1 MKIKIM
7 LKYIGVF
14 QNTYVITMNCKPKN
28 SKMLALIQK
37 YLNANS
43 SEMEETELLNWV
55 EKDESNKKIF
65 IEQVK
70 LWNYTYKDTNQFNTN
85 RAFEILKRKIN
96 KLPERKQNPFQLNK
110 YFKYAAVFV
119 IGLLSF
125 LWFSN
130 SGQISETKGEGI
142 VENKSKSEFNDKI
155 ILIKEDGSEN
165 IVPDKEEE
173 LSYVKENKPG
183 EKLVYNSLIVPR
195 GKIFKVILSDGTK
208 VWLNAD
214 TKISF
219 PQKFLATEDT
229 RTVVLDGEAYFEVAH
244 NKDQPFIV
252 KSNDLEIEV
261 LGTRFNVSSYASSDQ
276 ISTTLVEGSVKI
288 NNSKDSI
295 AGLILKPS
303 YQAAFNKNTEKLE
316 AFKVNTTDFT
326 AWMDNKVLFRNETF
340 KDLIFKFERAYNVN
354 IINKI
359 PELENERFTGEF
371 DKESI
376 EDIIKTFSSRMD
388 FRYKIENKT
397 ITIY

>member
-1 MKIKIM
+1 M

-85 RAFEILKRKIN
+85 KAFEILKRKIN

-229 RTVVLDGEAYFEVAH
+229 RTVVLDGEAFFEVAH
-244 NKDQPFIV
+244 NKDKPFIV
-252 KSNDLEIEV
+252 KSNNLEIEV
-261 LGTRFNVSSYASSDQ
+261 LGTRFNVSSYTSSDQ

-288 NNSKDSI
+288 KNSKDSI
-295 AGLILKPS
+295 AELILKPS

-316 AFKVNTTDFT
+316 VFKVNTTDFT
-326 AWMDNKVLFRNETF
+326 AWMDNKVLFRNEAF
-340 KDLIFKFERAYNVN
+340 KDLILKIERTYNVS
-354 IINKI
+354 IINQI
-359 PELENERFTGEF
+359 PELEDERFTGEF

-376 EDIIKTFSSRMD
+376 EDIIKTFSSRLD
-388 FRYKIENKT
+388 FTYKIENKT

>member
-1 MKIKIM
+1 
-7 LKYIGVF
+7 
-14 QNTYVITMNCKPKN
+14 MNSTPKN
-28 SKMLALIQK
+28 REMLALIQK

-43 SEMEETELLNWV
+43 SEMEETDLLNWV
-55 EKDESNKKIF
+55 EKDEINKKIF

-70 LWNYTYKDTNQFNTN
+70 LWNYTYEDANQFNTN
-85 RAFEILKRKIN
+85 KAFITLKKKIN
-96 KLPERKQNPFQLNK
+96 QLSEKKQNPFQLKK
-110 YFKYAAVFV
+110 YFKYAAVF
-119 IGLLSF
+119 ILGLLSF
-125 LWFSN
+125 LWVSN
-130 SGQISETKGEGI
+130 SGKISETNVESI
-142 VENKSKSEFNDKI
+142 VEKTSGSEFSDKI
-155 ILIKEDGSEN
+155 ILVKEDGSEN

-173 LSYVKENKPG
+173 LSYLKENKPG
-183 EKLVYNSLIVPR
+183 EKLVYNSIIVPR
-195 GKIFKVILSDGTK
+195 GKIFKIILSDGTR

-229 RTVVLDGEAYFEVAH
+229 RTVFLDGEAFFEVAH

-261 LGTRFNVSSYASSDQ
+261 LGTRFNLSSYASSDQ

-295 AGLILKPS
+295 AELILKPS

-316 AFKVNTTDFT
+316 AYKVNTSDFT
-326 AWMDNKVLFRNETF
+326 AWMHNKVLFRNEAF
-340 KDLIFKFERAYNVN
+340 KDLILKFERAYNVS
-354 IINKI
+354 IINQI

-371 DKESI
+371 DKENI
-376 EDIIKTFSSRMD
+376 EVILKTFSSRLD

>member
-1 MKIKIM
+1 
-7 LKYIGVF
+7 
-14 QNTYVITMNCKPKN
+14 MNSTPKTRE
-28 SKMLALIQK
+28 MLALIQK

-43 SEMEETELLNWV
+43 SKMEETELLNWV
-55 EKDESNKKIF
+55 EKDETNKKIF

-70 LWNYTYKDTNQFNTN
+70 LWNYTNEDSNQFNTN
-85 RAFEILKRKIN
+85 KAFITLKEKIN
-96 KLPERKQNPFQLNK
+96 QLPEKKQNIFQLNK
-110 YFKYAAVFV
+110 YLKYAAVF
-119 IGLLSF
+119 ILGLLSF

-130 SGQISETKGEGI
+130 SGQISKTNDEGV
-142 VENKSKSEFNDKI
+142 VEKTSELEFSDKI
-155 ILIKEDGSEN
+155 ILIKDDGSEN

-173 LSYVKENKPG
+173 LSYIKENKPG
-183 EKLVYNSLIVPR
+183 EKLVYNSIIVPK
-195 GKIFKVILSDGTK
+195 GKIFKIILSDGTK

-219 PQKFLATEDT
+219 PQKFLDTEDT
-229 RTVVLDGEAYFEVAH
+229 RTVVLDGEAFFEVAH
-244 NKDQPFIV
+244 NKEQPFIV

-295 AGLILKPS
+295 AGIILKPS
-303 YQAAFNKNTEKLE
+303 YQAAFNKDTEKLE

-326 AWMDNKVLFRNETF
+326 AWMNNKVLFRNEAF
-340 KDLIFKFERAYNVN
+340 KDLILKFERAYNVSIVN
-354 IINKI
+354 QI

-376 EDIIKTFSSRMD
+376 EDIIKTFSSRLD

>member
-1 MKIKIM
+1 
-7 LKYIGVF
+7 
-14 QNTYVITMNCKPKN
+14 MNSTPKN
-28 SKMLALIQK
+28 REMLALIQK

-43 SEMEETELLNWV
+43 SEMEETALLNWV
-55 EKDESNKKIF
+55 EKDETNKKIF

-70 LWNYTYKDTNQFNTN
+70 LWNYTNEETNQFNTN
-85 RAFEILKRKIN
+85 KAFITLKKKIN
-96 KLPERKQNPFQLNK
+96 QLPEKKQNPFQINK
-110 YFKYAAVFV
+110 YFKYAAVF
-119 IGLLSF
+119 ILGLLSF

-130 SGQISETKGEGI
+130 SGEPSKFNGEGI
-142 VENKSKSEFNDKI
+142 VEKTSDSEFSDKI
-155 ILIKEDGSEN
+155 ILVKEDGSEN

-173 LSYVKENKPG
+173 LSYLKENLPG
-183 EKLVYNSLIVPR
+183 EKLVYNSIIVPR
-195 GKIFKVILSDGTK
+195 GKIFKIILSDGTK

-229 RTVVLDGEAYFEVAH
+229 RTVVLDGEAFFEVAH

-288 NNSKDSI
+288 NNSNDSI
-295 AGLILKPS
+295 GLILKPS
-303 YQAAFNKNTEKLE
+303 YQAAFNKDTEKLE
-316 AFKVNTTDFT
+316 AFNVNTTDFT
-326 AWMDNKVLFRNETF
+326 AWMDNKVLFRNEAF
-340 KDLIFKFERAYNVN
+340 KDLILKFERAYNVI
-354 IINKI
+354 IINQI

-376 EDIIKTFSSRMD
+376 EDIIKTFSSRLD

>member
-1 MKIKIM
+1 M
-7 LKYIGVF
+7 L
-14 QNTYVITMNCKPKN
+14 
-28 SKMLALIQK
+28 SLIQK

-43 SEMEETELLNWV
+43 SEMEEIELLNWV

-70 LWNYTYKDTNQFNTN
+70 LWNYTYKDTNKFNTN
-85 RAFEILKRKIN
+85 KAFEILKRKIN
-96 KLPERKQNPFQLNK
+96 KEAEKKQNPFQLKK
-110 YFKYAAVFV
+110 YFKYAAVLV
-119 IGLLSF
+119 LGLLSF
-125 LWFSN
+125 LWVSN
-130 SGQISETKGEGI
+130 SGQISKTEDEGI
-142 VENKSKSEFNDKI
+142 VSKSSKSEYSDKI

-165 IVPDKEEE
+165 IVPDKEEQ
-173 LSYVKENKPG
+173 LSYLTENKPG

-195 GKIFKVILSDGTK
+195 GKIFKIILSDGTK

-214 TKISF
+214 TKITY

-229 RTVVLDGEAYFEVAH
+229 RTVVLDGEAFFEVAH
-244 NKDQPFIV
+244 NKEKPFIV

-288 NNSKDSI
+288 NNSMDSI
-295 AGLILKPS
+295 PELILKPS
-303 YQAAFNKNTEKLE
+303 YQAAFNKNSEKLE
-316 AFKVNTTDFT
+316 VFKVNTTDFT
-326 AWMDNKVLFRNETF
+326 AWMDNKILFKNEPF
-340 KDLIFKFERAYNVN
+340 KDLILNIERAYNVN
-354 IINKI
+354 VINQI

-371 DKESI
+371 DEENI
-376 EDIIKTFSSRMD
+376 EDVIKTFSSRLD

>member
-1 MKIKIM
+1 
-7 LKYIGVF
+7 
-14 QNTYVITMNCKPKN
+14 MNSTPKN
-28 SKMLALIQK
+28 REMLALIQK

-43 SEMEETELLNWV
+43 SEKEEIELLNWV
-55 EKDESNKKIF
+55 EKDETNKKIF

-70 LWNYTYKDTNQFNTN
+70 LWNYTYEDTNLFKPNK
-85 RAFEILKRKIN
+85 AFEILKRKIN
-96 KLPERKQNPFQLNK
+96 KQPEKKQNPFQLNK
-110 YFKYAAVFV
+110 YFKYAAVF
-119 IGLLSF
+119 ILGLLSF
-125 LWFSN
+125 LWVSN
-130 SGQISETKGEGI
+130 SGESSKLNGEGI
-142 VENKSKSEFNDKI
+142 VEEKSKSEFSDKI

-165 IVPDKEEE
+165 IVPDKEEQ
-173 LSYVKENKPG
+173 LSYLKENKPG

-195 GKIFKVILSDGTK
+195 GKIFKIILSDGTK

-214 TKISF
+214 TKITY

-229 RTVVLDGEAYFEVAH
+229 RTVVLHGEAFFEVAH

-288 NNSKDSI
+288 NHSKDSI
-295 AGLILKPS
+295 AELILKPS

-326 AWMDNKVLFRNETF
+326 AWMDNKILFRNEAF
-340 KDLIFKFERAYNVN
+340 KDLILKIERAYNVS
-354 IINKI
+354 IINQL

-376 EDIIKTFSSRMD
+376 EDIFKTFSSRLD
-388 FRYKIENKT
+388 FRYKIEKKT
-397 ITIY
+397 VTIY

>member
-1 MKIKIM
+1 
-7 LKYIGVF
+7 
-14 QNTYVITMNCKPKN
+14 MNSTPKN
-28 SKMLALIQK
+28 REMLALIQK

-43 SEMEETELLNWV
+43 SEKEEIELLNWV
-55 EKDESNKKIF
+55 EKDETNKKIF

-70 LWNYTYKDTNQFNTN
+70 LWNYTYEETDQFKPNK
-85 RAFEILKRKIN
+85 AFEILKSKIN
-96 KLPERKQNPFQLNK
+96 KLPEKEQNPFQLNK
-110 YFKYAAVFV
+110 YFKYAA
-119 IGLLSF
+119 ILILGLLSF
-125 LWFSN
+125 LWVSN
-130 SGQISETKGEGI
+130 SGKSSKSNSEGI
-142 VENKSKSEFNDKI
+142 VEETSKSEFSDKI

-195 GKIFKVILSDGTK
+195 GKIFKIILSDGTK

-219 PQKFLATEDT
+219 PEKFLATEDT
-229 RTVVLDGEAYFEVAH
+229 RTVVLDGEAFFEVAH
-244 NKDQPFIV
+244 IKDQPFIV

-261 LGTRFNVSSYASSDQ
+261 LGTRFNVASYASSDQ

-288 NNSKDSI
+288 NNSKDSD

-303 YQAAFNKNTEKLE
+303 YQASFNKNTEKLE

-326 AWMDNKVLFRNETF
+326 AWMDNKVVFRNEAF
-340 KDLIFKFERAYNVN
+340 KDLILKFERAYNVS
-354 IINKI
+354 IINQI

-371 DKESI
+371 DKEGI
-376 EDIIKTFSSRMD
+376 EDIIKTFSSRLD

>member
-1 MKIKIM
+1 M

-85 RAFEILKRKIN
+85 KAFEILKRKIN

-229 RTVVLDGEAYFEVAH
+229 RTVVLDGEAFFEVAH
-244 NKDQPFIV
+244 NKDKPFIV

-261 LGTRFNVSSYASSDQ
+261 LGTRFNVSSYASSHQ

-288 NNSKDSI
+288 KNSKDSI
-295 AGLILKPS
+295 AELILKPS

-316 AFKVNTTDFT
+316 VFKVNTTDFT
-326 AWMDNKVLFRNETF
+326 AWMDNKVLFRNEAF
-340 KDLIFKFERAYNVN
+340 KDLILKIERTYNVS
-354 IINKI
+354 IINQI
-359 PELENERFTGEF
+359 PELEDERFTGEF

-376 EDIIKTFSSRMD
+376 EDIIKTFSSRLD
-388 FRYKIENKT
+388 FTYKIENKT

>member
-1 MKIKIM
+1 
-7 LKYIGVF
+7 
-14 QNTYVITMNCKPKN
+14 
-28 SKMLALIQK
+28 MLALIQK

-43 SEMEETELLNWV
+43 SKMEETELLNWV
-55 EKDESNKKIF
+55 EKDETNKNIF

-70 LWNYTYKDTNQFNTN
+70 LWNYTYEDTNQFNTN
-85 RAFEILKRKIN
+85 KAYITLKNKIN
-96 KLPERKQNPFQLNK
+96 KLPEKEQNPFQINK
-110 YFKYAAVFV
+110 YFKYAAVF
-119 IGLLSF
+119 ILGLLSF

-130 SGQISETKGEGI
+130 SGKISETSSESI
-142 VENKSKSEFNDKI
+142 VEKTSKPEFSDKI
-155 ILIKEDGSEN
+155 ILVKEDGSEN
-165 IVPDKEEE
+165 IVSDNEEE
-173 LSYVKENKPG
+173 LSYLKGNKPG
-183 EKLVYNSLIVPR
+183 EKLVYNSIIVPR
-195 GKIFKVILSDGTK
+195 GKIFKIILSDGTM

-219 PQKFLATEDT
+219 PQKFLDTEDT
-229 RTVVLDGEAYFEVAH
+229 RTVVLDGEAFFEVAH
-244 NKDQPFIV
+244 NKDKPFIV

-316 AFKVNTTDFT
+316 AVQVNTTDFT
-326 AWMDNKVLFRNETF
+326 AWMDNKVLFKNEAF
-340 KDLIFKFERAYNVN
+340 KDLILKFERAYNVS
-354 IINKI
+354 IINRI

-376 EDIIKTFSSRMD
+376 EDIIKTFSSRLD
-388 FRYKIENKT
+388 FKYKIENKT

>member
-1 MKIKIM
+1 
-7 LKYIGVF
+7 
-14 QNTYVITMNCKPKN
+14 
-28 SKMLALIQK
+28 MLALIQK

-43 SEMEETELLNWV
+43 SEIEEKGLLNWI

-70 LWNYTYKDTNQFNTN
+70 LWNYTYKDTYEFDKNK
-85 RAFEILKRKIN
+85 AFETLKRKIN
-96 KLPERKQNPFQLNK
+96 KLPEKKQNPFQLNK
-110 YFKYAAVFV
+110 YFKYAAVF
-119 IGLLSF
+119 ILGLLSF

-130 SGQISETKGEGI
+130 SGHISEANNEGI
-142 VENKSKSEFNDKI
+142 VEKTSKPEFSDKI

-173 LSYVKENKPG
+173 LSYLRENSPG

-195 GKIFKVILSDGTK
+195 GKIFKIILSDGTK

-229 RTVVLDGEAYFEVAH
+229 RTVVLDGEAFFEVAH
-244 NKDQPFIV
+244 NKDKPFIV

-288 NNSKDSI
+288 NHLNDSKDSI

-326 AWMDNKVLFRNETF
+326 AWMDNKILFKNEAF
-340 KDLIFKFERAYNVN
+340 KDLILRIERAYNVS
-354 IINKI
+354 IINQI
-359 PELENERFTGEF
+359 PDLENERFTGEF

-376 EDIIKTFSSRMD
+376 EDIIKTFSSRLD

>member
-1 MKIKIM
+1 
-7 LKYIGVF
+7 
-14 QNTYVITMNCKPKN
+14 
-28 SKMLALIQK
+28 MLALIQK

-43 SEMEETELLNWV
+43 SEMEEIELLNWV

-70 LWNYTYKDTNQFNTN
+70 LWNYTHEETYQFNKNT
-85 RAFEILKRKIN
+85 AFESLKKKIN
-96 KLPERKQNPFQLNK
+96 RLPVKEQNSFQLNK
-110 YFKYAAVFV
+110 FFKYAAVL
-119 IGLLSF
+119 ILGLLSF

-130 SGQISETKGEGI
+130 SVQISKTDGEGI
-142 VENKSKSEFNDKI
+142 VNKTSKSEFSDKI

-165 IVPDKEEE
+165 IVPDKEEQ
-173 LSYVKENKPG
+173 LSYLTSNEPD

-195 GKIFKVILSDGTK
+195 GKIFKIILSDGTK
-208 VWLNAD
+208 VWLNAE
-214 TKISF
+214 TEISF

-229 RTVVLDGEAYFEVAH
+229 RTVVLDGEAFFEVAH
-244 NKDQPFIV
+244 NKDKPFIV

-261 LGTRFNVSSYASSDQ
+261 LGTRFNVSSYANNDQ

-288 NNSKDSI
+288 NHSNDSKDSI

-303 YQAAFNKNTEKLE
+303 YQAAFNKKTEKLE
-316 AFKVNTTDFT
+316 AIKVNTNDFT
-326 AWMDNKVLFRNETF
+326 AWMDNKILFKNEPF
-340 KDLIFKFERAYNVN
+340 KDLIIKIERTYNVI
-354 IINKI
+354 IINQI

-371 DKESI
+371 DEESI
-376 EDIIKTFSSRMD
+376 EDIIRTFSSRLD

>member
-1 MKIKIM
+1 MG
-7 LKYIGVF
+7 KYIGVF
-14 QNTYVITMNCKPKN
+14 QNTYVITMKCTPKN
-28 SKMLALIQK
+28 RQMLALIQK

-70 LWNYTYKDTNQFNTN
+70 LWNYTHQETYQFNKNT
-85 RAFEILKRKIN
+85 AFESLKKKIIR
-96 KLPERKQNPFQLNK
+96 LPEKKQNPFQINN
-110 YFKYAAVFV
+110 YFKYAAVF
-119 IGLLSF
+119 ILGLLSF

-130 SGQISETKGEGI
+130 SGQISENSSESI
-142 VENKSKSEFNDKI
+142 VEKTLKPEFNDKI
-155 ILIKEDGSEN
+155 ILVKEDGSEN

-173 LSYVKENKPG
+173 LSYLKENKPG
-183 EKLVYNSLIVPR
+183 EKLVYNSIIVPR
-195 GKIFKVILSDGTK
+195 GKIFKIILSDGTM

-219 PQKFLATEDT
+219 PQKFLATEAT
-229 RTVVLDGEAYFEVAH
+229 RTVVLDGEAFFEVAH
-244 NKDQPFIV
+244 NKNKPFIV
-252 KSNDLEIEV
+252 KSNELEIEV
-261 LGTRFNVSSYASSDQ
+261 LGTRFNVSSYANSDQ

-316 AFKVNTTDFT
+316 AFKVNTADYT
-326 AWMDNKVLFRNETF
+326 AWMDNKILFKNEAF
-340 KDLIFKFERAYNVN
+340 KDLMLKFERTYNVS

-359 PELENERFTGEF
+359 PGLDNERFTGEF
-371 DKESI
+371 DEESI
-376 EDIIKTFSSRMD
+376 EDIIKTFSSRLD